1 MGWYIPFA
9 RLSQTQQSTV
19 DAVVRGIGNRS
30 QFISGFAGSGKSV
43 VLANV
48 LEKLRI
54 QNPRA
59 SFAFVS
65 YTHALVGMAK
75 TALITGGLDPSLAN
89 GISFSTVHSFKSS
102 RNEYDYV
109 FVDEV
114 QDLEHTWLQAI
125 RNKSRHVVLAGD
137 YEQSIYDDR
146 APHSFMQQLFNP
158 ESYELREVF
167 RLTPSL
173 KQVAISIN
181 PDANRIV
188 AADPVNSVNADI
200 REVLFDD
207 LEDEA
212 KWVIDEASRR
222 ALAARPSAILFSY
235 HQEVKAF
242 LGAVARLN
250 GLRAP
255 SGMPQNDLY
264 TAYNELFAANNIP
277 ISFYG
282 NSIGTLEHGE
292 KGPHTYFMTI
302 HSAKGLDFRNV
313 FMPMLASTRSDMKPR
328 VCFVGVTRSFENLFL
343 SHTSDGPDSPF
354 DDLPSNIVVKL
365 TPSATTDVVDED
377 DIFF

>member
-19 DAVVRGIGNRS
+19 DAVVRGIEKRS

-54 QNPRA
+54 QNPGA
-59 SFAFVS
+59 SFAFLS
-65 YTHALVGMAK
+65 YTHALVGMAE
-75 TALITGGLDPSLAN
+75 TALIKGGLNATLAN
-89 GISFSTVHSFKSS
+89 GINFSTVHKFKGSHGQF
-102 RNEYDYV
+102 DFV

-114 QDLEHTWLQAI
+114 QDLERRWLEQI
-125 RNKSRHVVLAGD
+125 RSKSRQIVLAGD
-137 YEQSIYDDR
+137 YEQSIYDNTATKSEMDE
-146 APHSFMQQLFNP
+146 LFNP

-173 KQVAISIN
+173 KKVAISIN
-181 PDANRIV
+181 PGASRIV

-200 REVLFDD
+200 REVVF
-207 LEDEA
+207 EDIKAEV
-212 KWVIDEASRR
+212 KWVSEESMRR
-222 ALAARPSAILFSY
+222 ALAARPSAILFSF
-235 HQEVKAF
+235 HGEIRKFLTELAQLHGLQPPVGKAPKETYSIF
-242 LGAVARLN
+242 N
-250 GLRAP
+250 K
-255 SGMPQNDLY
+255 
-264 TAYNELFAANNIP
+264 LFAAKNIP

-282 NSIGTLEHGE
+282 NGVGSLTHGE
-292 KGPHTYFMTI
+292 EGPHTYIMTI

-313 FMPMLASTRSDMKPR
+313 FIPMLSTTNGTMQAR

-343 SHTSDGPDSPF
+343 SHTGVKPNAPFQQLPD
-354 DDLPSNIVVKL
+354 DIVVRL
-365 TPSATTDVVDED
+365 TPSADAGNEDDE